1 MDTLDGVFEAS
12 HTPSTGS
19 DVGQSPRQPFSHGIG
34 QVDDDDV
41 LREDT
46 PPRRRPGGFN
56 SRIEQILYENPNMP
70 IMITDAGKSVESGG
84 RFIVYTIKTGVSRT
98 QLSFCILVF

>member
-1 MDTLDGVFEAS
+1 LDAADGVFEAS

-19 DVGQSPRQPFSHGIG
+19 DVGQSPRPPFSHGIG
-34 QVDDDDV
+34 QVDDEDV

-46 PPRRRPGGFN
+46 PPRRRPGGYN

-84 RFIVYTIKTGVSRT
+84 RYIVYTIKTGVS
-98 QLSFCILVF
+98 LIWLH

>member
-1 MDTLDGVFEAS
+1 MDAVDGVFEAS

-19 DVGQSPRQPFSHGIG
+19 DVGQSPRPPFSHGIG
-34 QVDDDDV
+34 QVDDEDV

-46 PPRRRPGGFN
+46 PPRRRPGGYN

-84 RFIVYTIKTGVSRT
+84 RYIVYTIKTGVSRT
-98 QLSFCILVF
+98 QSLC